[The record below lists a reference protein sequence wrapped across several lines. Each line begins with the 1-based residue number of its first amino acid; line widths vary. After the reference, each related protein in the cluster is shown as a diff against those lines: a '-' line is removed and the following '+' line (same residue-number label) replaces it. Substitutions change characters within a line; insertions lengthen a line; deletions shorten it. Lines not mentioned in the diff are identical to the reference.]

1 MILIFDGM
9 IFLNKEITTFPTLN
23 TNNTAIDITIDAS
36 SSAVIA
42 NAEQIPNT

>member
-1 MILIFDGM
+1 MFRI
-9 IFLNKEITTFPTLN
+9 KEITTFPIPN
-23 TNNTAIDITIDAS
+23 TNITDRAITMDAF